1 MWIQLSNDRIVRV
14 FEMHVR
20 KSNDGYFIEG
30 KTISGKWIGVTK
42 KMDKESTMIIW
53 NTLINS
59 LMPKKGF
66 KIAE

>member
-1 MWIQLSNDRIVRV
+1 
-14 FEMHVR
+14 MHVR

-30 KTISGKWIGVTK
+30 KTISGKWIGITK

-53 NTLINS
+53 NTLIKS

-66 KIAE
+66 KITE